1 MSMSMTMIVTMAVAP
16 FVMFWSLFLVL
27 ILFPTDIVI
36 LYFADV
42 MYISLPCWQSHLHS
56 PQLKPRFRLGSG
68 SASGVAVVLLSS
80 NCCCDFT
87 VTAVHC
93 CLLLFI
99 SVVVVVVVVVHSV
112 PGPPVVTSVRNMSS
126 TALEI
131 KWTLPVEPNG
141 VIIEFLLCWS
151 PEGPN
156 NLTCVSTN
164 GSVREHIISKLGKK
178 LERSESPKCNWI
190 PV

>member
-68 SASGVAVVLLSS
+68 SASGVAVVAVDVAVISLLPLFTVVYCCLFLLLLLLLLS
-80 NCCCDFT
+80 
-87 VTAVHC
+87 
-93 CLLLFI
+93 FI
-99 SVVVVVVVVVHSV
+99 QYLA
-112 PGPPVVTSVRNMSS
+112 P
-126 TALEI
+126 L
-131 KWTLPVEPNG
+131 
-141 VIIEFLLCWS
+141 WS
-151 PEGPN
+151 H
-156 NLTCVSTN
+156 L
-164 GSVREHIISKLGKK
+164 
-178 LERSESPKCNWI
+178 
-190 PV
+190 